1 MEDNASLLINYT
13 GNIVINKKL
22 LLCFLFIVVLKEK
35 RFFAFLKYYRNDLEQ
50 LYSYHAEFFRVKTE
64 KVMQI
69 AESDDRKSREK
80 TQNGRTV
87 IMQNFFMSRLGS
99 EVKYSK

>member
-1 MEDNASLLINYT
+1 MTWSSCIPIMQN
-13 GNIVINKKL
+13 
-22 LLCFLFIVVLKEK
+22 
-35 RFFAFLKYYRNDLEQ
+35 
-50 LYSYHAEFFRVKTE
+50 FFRVKTE

-80 TQNGRTV
+80 NGCTV

>member
-1 MEDNASLLINYT
+1 MTWSSCIPIMQN
-13 GNIVINKKL
+13 
-22 LLCFLFIVVLKEK
+22 
-35 RFFAFLKYYRNDLEQ
+35 
-50 LYSYHAEFFRVKTE
+50 FFRVKTL

-80 TQNGRTV
+80 TQNGCTV